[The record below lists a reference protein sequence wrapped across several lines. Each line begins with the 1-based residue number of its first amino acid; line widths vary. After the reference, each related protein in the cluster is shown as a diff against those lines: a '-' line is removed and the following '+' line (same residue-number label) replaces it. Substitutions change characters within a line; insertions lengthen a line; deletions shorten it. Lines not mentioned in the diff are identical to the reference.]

1 MSKKSASLL
10 GAAGCL
16 SAACIWGFAF
26 VVVKD
31 SLDFV
36 SAVYMMAFRFTI
48 ASISL
53 SLIFFR
59 KIRAVNLHYIK
70 RGAVLGAF
78 VFAAYALQTVGCNFT
93 TAGKNAFL
101 TTTYVILVPIFAWGA
116 HKTRPPLRI
125 FAAAVIQ
132 LAGIGFLSL
141 GKEAG
146 RPFVI
151 GLGDALTLLCGIFYA
166 LHIVFQEKY
175 CRLSVNAGTGN
186 TADET
191 SVSARASADDPVIL
205 TILTFIFAG
214 VFSWLA
220 SPFYDESKSAF
231 SLSLNAFP
239 LAALKN
245 PRVAFSMVYLGVFS
259 TMIAFLL
266 QNICLKYVPA
276 PLASL
281 LLSLESVFGMLF
293 SILIPLNDSRETIS
307 AGLLIGCSLIFAAI
321 VIAEGRTAE
330 NEAGGCCAV

>member
-16 SAACIWGFAF
+16 TAACIWGFAF

-31 SLDFV
+31 SLDYV
-36 SAVYMMAFRFTI
+36 SAVYMMALRFTI
-48 ASISL
+48 ASVGL
-53 SLIFFR
+53 TLVFF
-59 KIRAVNLHYIK
+59 KKMRAVNPHYLR

-78 VFAAYALQTVGCNFT
+78 VFTAYALQTVGCNFT

-101 TTTYVILVPIFAWGA
+101 TTTYVVLVPIFAWGA
-116 HKTRPPLRI
+116 HRKRPPLRI

-141 GKEAG
+141 GKEEG
-146 RPFVI
+146 RLFYI

-175 CRLSVNAGTGN
+175 CRSPVETEKENENA
-186 TADET
+186 A
-191 SVSARASADDPVIL
+191 ASADDPIIL

-220 SPFYDESKSAF
+220 APFYDEGKSAF
-231 SLSLNAFP
+231 SLSLNTFP
-239 LAALKN
+239 LAALTN

-281 LLSLESVFGMLF
+281 LLSFESVFGMLF
-293 SILIPLNDSRETIS
+293 SVLIPVNGAQETLS
-307 AGLLIGCSLIFAAI
+307 AGLFTGCALIFAAI
-321 VIAEGRTAE
+321 VIAEGRFNYE
-330 NEAGGCCAV
+330 YGMRN